1 MVDQV
6 IRQALTKGWTL
17 DMIYLDER
25 GRITQRQAKIFKVKQ
40 DTVLGWCLERNAFRR
55 FKRQGILAAEK
66 GEKRCGTWQQI
77 VGRPSNDIAGTCGS
91 LSKK

>member
-1 MVDQV
+1 MTDQA
-6 IRQALTKGWTL
+6 IRQALAKGWIL
-17 DMIYLDER
+17 DMIYMDER
-25 GRITQRQAKIFKVKQ
+25 GRITQRQAVIFKIQQ

-66 GEKRCGTWQQI
+66 GEERFGTWQQT
-77 VGRPSNDIAGTCGS
+77 VGRPSNDIAGACGL